1 MCTHETFGQ
10 GTDTIAIKLSG
21 KRRIVVQEFK
31 GNWFVNLRE
40 YYEDK
45 SGEMKPGKKVSDHNG
60 QRFRSECCTL
70 RQSQGIMLS
79 VEQYQT
85 LVGNV
90 PAITKELRKHGVKI
104 AGGAAAEDDAEEEEE
119 EDEKPA
125 RSKKKEPKSK
135 KANIEATSDE
145 GEDSD

>member
-1 MCTHETFGQ
+1 M
-10 GTDTIAIKLSG
+10 KLSG

-31 GNWFVNLRE
+31 GNWYVNLRE

-45 SGEMKPGKKVSDHNG
+45 SGEMKPGKKVSEPNARWLNSKFCILTH
-60 QRFRSECCTL
+60 E
-70 RQSQGIMLS
+70 QGIMLS

-85 LVGNV
+85 LVGSV
-90 PAITKELRKHGVKI
+90 PAITKELCKHGVKI
-104 AGGAAAEDDAEEEEE
+104 AGGDAAEDDAEEED

-125 RSKKKEPKSK
+125 RSSKKESKAK

-145 GEDSD
+145 AEDSD

>member
-1 MCTHETFGQ
+1 M
-10 GTDTIAIKLSG
+10 
-21 KRRIVVQEFK
+21 QEFK

-45 SGEMKPGKKVSDHNG
+45 SGEMKPGKKVSHHESRYFD
-60 QRFRSECCTL
+60 SYTL
-70 RQSQGIMLS
+70 TRVQGIMLS

-104 AGGAAAEDDAEEEEE
+104 AGGDAADDGAEE
-119 EDEKPA
+119 EDEDEKPS
-125 RSKKKEPKSK
+125 RSKKGSKAK

-145 GEDSD
+145 AEDSD